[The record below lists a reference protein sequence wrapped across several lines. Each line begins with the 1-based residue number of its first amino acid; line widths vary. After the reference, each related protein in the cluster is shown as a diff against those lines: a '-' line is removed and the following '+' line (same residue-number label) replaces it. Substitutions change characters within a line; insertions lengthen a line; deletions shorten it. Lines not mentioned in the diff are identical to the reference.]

1 MSCLILFMLNC
12 GGGPMKLILSLT
24 LLWGPSELPAGLRT
38 PGSCLL
44 EEAPLFERW
53 ILPNLKILRGVR
65 NVA

>member
-1 MSCLILFMLNC
+1 
-12 GGGPMKLILSLT
+12 MKLILSLT